1 MSGNNGKPFFIGFV
15 DTPKE
20 LRPFLLTIAALL
32 VVAFAGL
39 ALAIGGTQDEP
50 AEAGFRFDWGPQTLK
65 GVLENDPYPILHVTE
80 GSERVEAGTTI
91 MLSGVGKNGV
101 QGRSADLEG
110 RLVQATGIMLKRGD
124 LDMMQVGG
132 QADRLMLLE
141 GDAEPVES
149 EPLGRWRVAGE
160 ICDGKC
166 LAGAMR
172 PGRGLSHK
180 ACANLCLEGG
190 VPPVF
195 VASAPLEG
203 SEFLLVGGA
212 DGGPM
217 PDTLLHQVAT
227 YVEIEGE
234 VERRGSLLV
243 LKADPSSLKVL
254 P

>member
-1 MSGNNGKPFFIGFV
+1 MSGDKEKPFFIGFV

-20 LRPFLLTIAALL
+20 LRTFLLTVAMIL
-32 VVAFAGL
+32 VIAFAGL
-39 ALAIGGTQDEP
+39 ALAIGVTQDEP
-50 AEAGFRFDWGPQTLK
+50 AEAGFRFDWGPQTVT
-65 GVLENDPYPILHVTE
+65 GILENDPYPILHVTE
-80 GSERVEAGTTI
+80 GSERVTAGTTI

-101 QGRSADLEG
+101 QSRSADLEG
-110 RLVQATGIMLKRGD
+110 QLAQVTGIMLKRGA

-132 QADRLMLLE
+132 RADSLTSRD
-141 GDAEPVES
+141 GSPEPVDGVS
-149 EPLGRWRVAGE
+149 LGTWRLAGE

-172 PGRGLSHK
+172 PGRGLAHK
-180 ACANLCLEGG
+180 ACANLCLDGG

-195 VASAPLEG
+195 VASAPLDG
-203 SEFLLVGGA
+203 NEFLLIGGA

-217 PDTLLHQVAT
+217 SDSLQDHVGT

-243 LKADPSSLKVL
+243 LKADPDSLKVL

>member
-1 MSGNNGKPFFIGFV
+1 MSGEQEKPFFIGFV

-20 LRPFLLTIAALL
+20 LRPFLLSVAAIL

-39 ALAIGGTQDEP
+39 ALAIGVTQDEP
-50 AEAGFRFDWGPQTLK
+50 DEASFRFDWGPQTVT
-65 GVLENDPYPILHVTE
+65 GILENDPYPILHVTE
-80 GSERVEAGTTI
+80 GSEHVTAGTTI

-101 QGRSADLEG
+101 QSRSAEIEG
-110 RLVQATGIMLKRGD
+110 RIAQVTGIMLKRGT

-132 QADRLMLLE
+132 RPDSLVVLDGTPEAAQ
-141 GDAEPVES
+141 S
-149 EPLGRWRVAGE
+149 EQLGRWRLAGE

-172 PGRGLSHK
+172 PGRGLAHK
-180 ACANLCLEGG
+180 ACANLCLDGG

-195 VASAPLEG
+195 VSSAPLDG
-203 SEFLLVGGA
+203 SAFLLIGDA
-212 DGGPM
+212 DGGPISESLQ
-217 PDTLLHQVAT
+217 DQVGT

-243 LKADPSSLKVL
+243 LKADPTSLKVL

>member
-1 MSGNNGKPFFIGFV
+1 MSGDSEKPFFIGFA

-20 LRPFLLTIAALL
+20 LRPFLLTVAALL

-39 ALAIGGTQDEP
+39 ALAIGGAQDEP
-50 AEAGFRFDWGPQTLK
+50 AEASFRFDWGPQTVK
-65 GVLENDPYPILHVTE
+65 GLLENDPYPILHVTE
-80 GSERVEAGTTI
+80 GSEHVEAGTTI
-91 MLSGVGKNGV
+91 MLSGVGKNGI
-101 QGRSADLEG
+101 QSRSADFEG
-110 RLVQATGIMLKRGD
+110 RLVQATGIMLKRGA

-141 GDAEPVES
+141 DKAEPVPS
-149 EPLGRWRVAGE
+149 EPIGRWRLAGE

-180 ACANLCLEGG
+180 ACANLCLVGG

-195 VASAPLEG
+195 VTSAPLEG
-203 SEFLLVGGA
+203 SEFLLIGGA

-217 PDTLLHQVAT
+217 SEVLLEQVAT

-234 VERRGSLLV
+234 VERRGTLLV
-243 LKADPSSLKVL
+243 LKADHETLKVL

>member
-1 MSGNNGKPFFIGFV
+1 MSEGKEKPFFIGFV
-15 DTPKE
+15 DAPKE
-20 LRPFLLTIAALL
+20 LRPFLLTVAALL

-39 ALAIGGTQDEP
+39 ALAIGSTQDEP
-50 AEAGFRFDWGPQTLK
+50 ADASFRFDWGPQTVK

-80 GSERVEAGTTI
+80 GSEHVDAGTTI

-110 RLVQATGIMLKRGD
+110 RLVQATGIMLKRGA

-132 QADRLMLLE
+132 QADRLMAIDGE
-141 GDAEPVES
+141 ADAVDS
-149 EPLGRWRVAGE
+149 EALGTWRLAGE

-180 ACANLCLEGG
+180 ACANLCLVGG

-195 VASAPLEG
+195 VSSSPLEG
-203 SEFLLVGGA
+203 SEFLLIGGA

-217 PDTLLHQVAT
+217 PDVLLDQVAT

-243 LKADPSSLKVL
+243 LKADPATLKVL

>member
-1 MSGNNGKPFFIGFV
+1 MSEDKDKPFFIGFV
-15 DTPKE
+15 DAPKE
-20 LRPFLLTIAALL
+20 LRPFLLTVAALL

-39 ALAIGGTQDEP
+39 ALAIGGSQDEP
-50 AEAGFRFDWGPQTLK
+50 AEASFRFDWGPQTVK

-110 RLVQATGIMLKRGD
+110 RLVQATGIMLKRGT

-132 QADRLMLLE
+132 QTDRLIAIE
-141 GDAEPVES
+141 GEAEATGS
-149 EPLGRWRVAGE
+149 ETLGRWRLAGE

-203 SEFLLVGGA
+203 SEFLLIGGA

-217 PDTLLHQVAT
+217 PEGLLDQVAT

-243 LKADPSSLKVL
+243 LKADPETLKVL